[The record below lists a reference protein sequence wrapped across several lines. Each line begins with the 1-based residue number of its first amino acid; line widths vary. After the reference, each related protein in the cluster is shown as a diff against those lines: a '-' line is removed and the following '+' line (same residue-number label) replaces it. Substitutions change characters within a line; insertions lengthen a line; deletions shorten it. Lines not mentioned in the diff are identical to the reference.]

1 MAHLKEQYICIKFCF
16 KLGKTASE
24 IYKMLK
30 IAFADNAMGEHRL
43 LNAFLNSNMGK
54 LRLRIVS
61 DQVTPPQVAQTKTWK
76 KFTKPSMKTD
86 EISLWRLLAC

>member
-1 MAHLKEQYICIKFCF
+1 MLFVVVETVK
-16 KLGKTASE
+16 KLV

-54 LRLRIVS
+54 LQLRIVS
-61 DQVTPPQVAQTKTWK
+61 DQVTPPQVAQTKHGEN
-76 KFTKPSMKTD
+76 SQNHQ
-86 EISLWRLLAC
+86 